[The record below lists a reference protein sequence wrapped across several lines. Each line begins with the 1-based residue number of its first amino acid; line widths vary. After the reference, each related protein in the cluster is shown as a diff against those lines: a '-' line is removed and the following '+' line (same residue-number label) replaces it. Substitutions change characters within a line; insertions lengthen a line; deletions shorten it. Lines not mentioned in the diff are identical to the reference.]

1 MENRIEN
8 DFVYTDIFALK
19 PDIREKL
26 HLTDEEL
33 NFTEEDMELINSS
46 DYVDLDKLK
55 DLVNKV
61 GFTNMEIPKEL
72 GISKAMFTMAFS
84 DTSKNHRGLRMRTI
98 VAILNAIRNR
108 NIYDPF
114 NEILVK
120 GGNNK

>member
-1 MENRIEN
+1 MNKLDN
-8 DFVYTDIFALK
+8 DMVYMDIFAIR
-19 PDIREKL
+19 PEIREKL
-26 HLTDEEL
+26 HLTDLEL
-33 NFTEEDMELINSS
+33 NFTEEDIELINTS

-55 DLVNKV
+55 ELVDKV

-72 GISKAMFTMAFS
+72 GISKAMFTMAFNKQ
-84 DTSKNHRGLRMRTI
+84 SKNHRGLRMRTV

-108 NIYDPF
+108 NIQDPF

>member
-1 MENRIEN
+1 MNRLEN
-8 DFVYTDIFALK
+8 DFIYMDIFA
-19 PDIREKL
+19 IRPEIRQKL

-33 NFTEEDMELINSS
+33 HLTEEDIELINTS

-55 DLVNKV
+55 ILIDKV

-84 DTSKNHRGLRMRTI
+84 NTSKNHRGLRMRTV

-108 NIYDPF
+108 NIQDPF

>member
-8 DFVYTDIFALK
+8 DFVYMDIFALK

>member
-1 MENRIEN
+1 MNKLDN
-8 DFVYTDIFALK
+8 DFVYADIFAIK
-19 PDIREKL
+19 PEIREKL
-26 HLTDEEL
+26 HLTDMEL
-33 NFTEEDMELINSS
+33 KFTEEDMILINTS
-46 DYVDLDKLK
+46 DYVNLDKLK
-55 DLVNKV
+55 ELVDKV

-84 DTSKNHRGLRMRTI
+84 ETSKNHRGLRMRTI

-108 NIYDPF
+108 NIQDPF

>member
-1 MENRIEN
+1 MNRLEN
-8 DFVYTDIFALK
+8 DFIYMDIFAIK
-19 PDIREKL
+19 PEIREKL
-26 HLTDEEL
+26 HLTDNEL
-33 NFTEEDMELINSS
+33 KFTNEDMELINTSN
-46 DYVDLDKLK
+46 YVDLDKLK
-55 DLVNKV
+55 ELVTKA

-84 DTSKNHRGLRMRTI
+84 ETSKNHRGLRMRTI

-108 NIYDPF
+108 NIQDPF

>member
-1 MENRIEN
+1 MNRLEN
-8 DFVYTDIFALK
+8 DFIYMDIFA
-19 PDIREKL
+19 IRPEIRQKL

-33 NFTEEDMELINSS
+33 HLTEEDIELINTS
-46 DYVDLDKLK
+46 DYIDLDKLK
-55 DLVNKV
+55 ILIDKV

-84 DTSKNHRGLRMRTI
+84 NTSKNHRGLRMRTV

-108 NIYDPF
+108 NIQDPF